1 MSIAT
6 PGREDD
12 HREYEAALRQEFID
26 MAADRLADLDEVI
39 EAAKDGSAD
48 GPGSIRLIRRTAHN
62 LKGMGG
68 SFGFP
73 VITSVAHRLENYL
86 TDLDDLNADHL
97 RNVQVY
103 VDVMTD
109 IITTRRA
116 LSDDQIQDIVR
127 KLPPKPGFDVSDVV
141 VSEVEVMLAMP
152 GAAASHYVTQQ
163 LQECGYRVVRVSS
176 PFEVLE
182 QVVRTQPDL
191 LLVSA
196 VMDGLS
202 GMDLASAIHAM
213 VATRDLKVA
222 LLTSLDL
229 DDPHLLEL
237 PEGVP
242 VIRKGPEFGD
252 DLAEALT
259 ILGIT

>member
-1 MSIAT
+1 
-6 PGREDD
+6 
-12 HREYEAALRQEFID
+12 
-26 MAADRLADLDEVI
+26 
-39 EAAKDGSAD
+39 
-48 GPGSIRLIRRTAHN
+48 
-62 LKGMGG
+62 
-68 SFGFP
+68 

-86 TDLDDLNADHL
+86 TDLDDLNVDHL

-103 VDVMTD
+103 VDVMSD
-109 IITTRRA
+109 VITSRRS
-116 LSDDQIQDIVR
+116 LSDSQIQDIVR
-127 KLPPKPGFDVSDVV
+127 RLPPKPGFEVADVV

-152 GAAASHYVTQQ
+152 GEAASHFVTQQ

-176 PFEVLE
+176 PFEALE
-182 QVVRTQPDL
+182 QAVRTQPDL

-202 GMDLASAIHAM
+202 GMDLASAVLAM
-213 VATRDLKVA
+213 VVTSNLKVA
-222 LLTSLDL
+222 LLTSLDM

-259 ILGIT
+259 TLGIT